1 MAQESTW
8 TAIAAAAEATAASAS
23 SAADQATAVGPSLGA
38 LVLTSVTSLA
48 SRASKLSQFV
58 ENQDGPEL
66 LKSSTK
72 LLQKTKEAVFA
83 CAEKPFEGDLNELLE
98 AVTKLQGLVEDLL
111 EATADEEAKGGGE
124 AGGGA
129 YGSMAELK
137 ARIAR
142 AKGGGAPREG
152 DEKEQAQ
159 DDAAGAEEGATPA
172 GPGSDEGEPL
182 TLQLET
188 PDPLGGGGGSV
199 LGGDSISSLEGS
211 ADPATEAAN
220 KAAAAEEEE
229 KRAQQ
234 AAEEASARAE
244 EERKANEE
252 RLQKEAEERQR
263 LQKIKEEEERVR
275 QVMRISNN
283 QMQGVSWP
291 LV

>member
-1 MAQESTW
+1 MILGLISFCIFAGREIVPAEHQEW
-8 TAIAAAAEATAASAS
+8 LLPLEFAHVVILAAAMMYVLSSCYFVVGMRRACRTYDAALHS
-23 SAADQATAVGPSLGA
+23 SPQS
-38 LVLTSVTSLA
+38 
-48 SRASKLSQFV
+48 
-58 ENQDGPEL
+58 
-66 LKSSTK
+66 
-72 LLQKTKEAVFA
+72 LQKQ
-83 CAEKPFEGDLNELLE
+83 L
-98 AVTKLQGLVEDLL
+98 
-111 EATADEEAKGGGE
+111 
-124 AGGGA
+124 
-129 YGSMAELK
+129 
-137 ARIAR
+137 R
-142 AKGGGAPREG
+142 AKWGEPN
-152 DEKEQAQ
+152 
-159 DDAAGAEEGATPA
+159 A

-188 PDPLGGGGGSV
+188 PDPLGGGGDSV